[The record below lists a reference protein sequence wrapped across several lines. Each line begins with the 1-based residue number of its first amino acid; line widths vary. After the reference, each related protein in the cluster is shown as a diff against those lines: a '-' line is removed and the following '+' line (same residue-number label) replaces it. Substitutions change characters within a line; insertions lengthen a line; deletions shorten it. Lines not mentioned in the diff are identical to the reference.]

1 MYSVPM
7 ALADFI
13 PVLLFAAAAVLLQ
26 RDFYDRM
33 KKGVFALFAAG
44 TIDVIAA
51 GFLKALYKLL
61 YAMGVC
67 DFQPLTQMFFPVQAI
82 GFLLAGV
89 AMTRAAAAPSIK
101 EKLLA
106 AAPPLFTGT
115 FVFVAFMVLGLGAM
129 DFSLVRLAAKQ
140 KKPLAC
146 VLFIVSFLFCLMMG
160 YLSSRDFTQSYM
172 NWAAELVNI
181 VGQGSLLWGV
191 LLYRKSAAGTAG

>member
-67 DFQPLTQMFFPVQAI
+67 EFQPLTQMFFPVQAI

-89 AMTRAAAAPSIK
+89 AMTRAAAAPSKK

-160 YLSSRDFTQSYM
+160 YLASRDFTQSYM

>member
-67 DFQPLTQMFFPVQAI
+67 EFQPLTQMFFPVQAI

-191 LLYRKSAAGTAG
+191 LLYRKGAAGTAG

>member
-1 MYSVPM
+1 MKCPYCGYTESKVVDSRPTDEG
-7 ALADFI
+7 ARIRRRREHILS
-13 PVLLFAAAAVLLQ
+13 
-26 RDFYDRM
+26 DRE
-33 KKGVFALFAAG
+33 
-44 TIDVIAA
+44 
-51 GFLKALYKLL
+51 
-61 YAMGVC
+61 
-67 DFQPLTQMFFPVQAI
+67 
-82 GFLLAGV
+82 
-89 AMTRAAAAPSIK
+89 

-191 LLYRKSAAGTAG
+191 LLYRKGAAGTAG